1 MELSFID
8 LKTQYKLI
16 EKNLLPRL
24 KKIMSEAR
32 FILGEEVQQLEKT
45 LASFCER
52 KYALGCASGTDALLL
67 ALLAINLKPG
77 DLVITTPFTFFAT
90 AEAIALLGGVP
101 VFVDI
106 DPKTYNLDPEK
117 LEETLNNLKKQ
128 GKRAKALIAVDLFG
142 LCADYEKI
150 NKICAKEDIA
160 LIEDAAQSFGASYKQ
175 KPACSFGL
183 ISCTSFFPAKPLGC
197 FGDGGMCFT
206 DSKEIYELLVSLRVH
221 GQGKDK
227 YENLR
232 LGLNARLDTLQ
243 AAVLLEK
250 IKIFPQEVEK
260 RQQVAAFYNQLLE
273 DTPLTIPYIPKEHSS
288 VYAQYS
294 LLANS
299 FEQREKILA
308 QLKEAKIPYAIY
320 YPIPLHLQAAFS
332 YLGYK
337 QGDFKV
343 SEDIAKRIFSLPMH
357 PYLKKEEQEF
367 IVNQIKKALKRSS

>member
-1 MELSFID
+1 MEISFID
-8 LKTQYKLI
+8 LKAQYKLI

-24 KKIMSEAR
+24 EKIMSEAR
-32 FILGEEVQQLEKT
+32 FILGEEVQHLERT
-45 LASFCER
+45 LANFCNR
-52 KYALGCASGTDALLL
+52 QYGLGCASGTDALLL
-67 ALLAINLKPG
+67 ALMAIDLRPG
-77 DLVITTPFTFFAT
+77 DLVLTTPFTFFAT
-90 AEAIALLGGVP
+90 AEAIALLGGRP

-117 LEETLNNLKKQ
+117 IEETLDNLKKQ
-128 GKRAKALIAVDLFG
+128 GKRVKAIIAVDLFG

-150 NKICAKEDIA
+150 SKICAQENIT

-206 DSKEIYELLVSLRVH
+206 DSKEIYELLLSLRVH

-250 IKIFPQEVEK
+250 IKIFPQEIEK
-260 RQQVAAFYNQLLE
+260 RQQVASFYNQLLE
-273 DTPLTIPYIPKEHSS
+273 DTPLTLPHIPPNYTSA
-288 VYAQYS
+288 YAQYS
-294 LLANS
+294 LLAPS
-299 FEQREKILA
+299 FQQREKILA
-308 QLKEAKIPYAIY
+308 QLKKAKIPYAIY
-320 YPIPLHLQAAFS
+320 YPVPLHLQPAFS

-337 QGDFKV
+337 EGDFKV

-367 IVNQIKKALKRSS
+367 IVNQIKKAF